1 MPIAKPTRLFCSD
14 LDGTLIGKPDSAA
27 DFTATWETLGDS
39 RPLLVYSTGRLLKD
53 ARRAVKQAGLP
64 SPDFFITGVGTVIFH
79 VHEDRVMHE
88 FSSILDE
95 SWNPAEI
102 KKIVSRLDEIEPQP
116 PEQQHDWKSSWFWRD
131 RDAGEI
137 DDLRTILSEAGIGA
151 QVVYSSSRDL
161 DILPRHANKGNALRW
176 LCEHLGIATCEVV
189 VAGDTGNDASMFLV
203 PGVRGIIPENAEPE
217 LLGALIEIDTF
228 EAGGVCAEGI
238 LQGLCH
244 YGVIPCITPAPHEA
258 IGNQS
263 GQAPEISRL
272 FTPRVRTAGSE
283 STFIQTA
290 YEKALESLER
300 CITPVGFSACSIG
313 DNDVTGTDENYNS
326 VWGRDGAMA
335 ITGSLATHDDRFRDC
350 QRNTLRTLLGHL
362 AENGQVPANVHIATG
377 IPDYS
382 GVGGIAAIDSG
393 MWVVIAL
400 HDYVQKTRELPL
412 LREFRD
418 QVARVMRWL
427 EAHDSNQDGLLEIP
441 EAGDWMDLF
450 NRSYNVLYDEVLWCR
465 ANVCYGRMM
474 ELLGD
479 KEAASRH
486 FVRANRVKQA
496 ILKRFWPS
504 TNPNMRG
511 EGPVAFDQVQ
521 HAIGDSRYLLA
532 QVTPFSF
539 DWRCDVPANV
549 MAFLYNV
556 LDIDRARI
564 AFRFMWGVGANQ
576 PFPVRNLYPVVGAG
590 DPDWKSYYT
599 VNLLNLPHHYHNGG
613 IWGWCGGQWVRFIQ
627 RLGLRDIARKELL
640 KLAELNHQGIFSEWE
655 FNEWYHGQT
664 GRPMGK
670 AFQAWSASE
679 FIAAYHEVMD
689 E

>member
-1 MPIAKPTRLFCSD
+1 MFCSD

-27 DFTATWETLGDS
+27 DFAATWAAAGDGK
-39 RPLLVYSTGRLLKD
+39 PLLVYSTGRLLRD
-53 ARRAVKQAGLP
+53 ARRAVRQAGLP
-64 SPDFFITGVGTVIFH
+64 EPDFFITGVGTVIFH
-79 VHEDRVMHE
+79 VGEDRVMQE
-88 FSSILDE
+88 FSGILDD
-95 SWNPAEI
+95 SWDVAAVARVVGGFEGTEAQPAA
-102 KKIVSRLDEIEPQP
+102 
-116 PEQQHDWKSSWFWRD
+116 QQHDWKRSWYWHD
-131 RDAGEI
+131 RAPEEI
-137 DDLRTILSEAGIGA
+137 DALREALSAAGVGA
-151 QVVYSSSRDL
+151 QVVYSSARDL
-161 DILPRHANKGNALRW
+161 DVLPRHANKGNALRW
-176 LCEHLGIATCEVV
+176 LCKHLGIAADEVV

-203 PGVRGIIPENAEPE
+203 KGVRGIIPENAEPE
-217 LLGALIEIDTF
+217 LLDALIDVDVYH
-228 EAGGVCAEGI
+228 AHGVCAEGI
-238 LQGLCH
+238 LEGLCH
-244 YGVIPCITPAPHEA
+244 FQVFPCVTTAP
-258 IGNQS
+258 GGGLQP

-272 FTPRVRTAGSE
+272 FTPPARTKGSE
-283 STFIQTA
+283 SAFIQTA

-300 CITPVGFSACSIG
+300 CVTPMGFSACSIG

-335 ITGSLATHDDRFRDC
+335 ITGSLATHDDRFREC
-350 QRNTLRTLLGHL
+350 QRMTLRTLLSHL

-400 HDYVQKTRELPL
+400 HDYIQKTRELPM
-412 LREFRD
+412 LREFREP
-418 QVARVMRWL
+418 VARVMRWL

-479 KEAASRH
+479 KQAASRH

-496 ILKRFWPS
+496 VIKRFWPS
-504 TNPNMRG
+504 TNSQTAG
-511 EGPVAFDQVQ
+511 DGPVAFDQVQ

-556 LDIDRARI
+556 LDIDRARV
-564 AFRFMWGVGANQ
+564 AFRFMWGVGVNQ

-627 RLGLRDIARKELL
+627 RLGLRDIARRELL
-640 KLAELNHQGIFSEWE
+640 RLAELNHQGIFSEWE

-670 AFQAWSASE
+670 AYQAWSASE